1 MKDLTADR
9 EKFRRLTLLLMVAV
23 ISIVFVFMIRGYLKA
38 MFLAAVFSAMAT
50 PINRWICD
58 KIGGRKA
65 LASILTLVVLLL
77 LVILPMSGFIGIV
90 AAQAVDLAENVVPWV
105 QEKIK
110 DPSSLHFT
118 LPSWVPFQER
128 LQPYTHQIA
137 GKLGEAAGSIG
148 RFLFNSVSAGTRG
161 TASFFLNLF
170 IMLYAMF
177 FFLMRG
183 SDMRGAFLSYLP
195 LSEQDKQL
203 LVNKGISVAR
213 ATIKGTLVIGIV
225 QGLLAGTAFAVVGI
239 KGAAFW
245 ATIMAV
251 LSIIPAVGTALVWV
265 PAVIYLLMTGQTAAG
280 IGLLVWC
287 AAVVGSIDNL
297 LRPRLVGG
305 DTEMPD
311 LLILLSTLGGLSMF
325 GAVGLIIGPVI
336 AGLFMTVWEIYGTT
350 FKELLPAKAK
360 PAPSE

>member
-1 MKDLTADR
+1 MTDMTVDR
-9 EKFRRLTLLLMVAV
+9 EKFRRYTLLLMVVV
-23 ISIVFVFMIRGYLKA
+23 ISIVFLFMIRGYLKA
-38 MFLAAVFSAMAT
+38 LFLAVVFSAMAS
-50 PINRWICD
+50 PLYRWLRN
-58 KIGGRKA
+58 KLKGRRA
-65 LASILTLVVLLL
+65 LAAASTLLVLLL
-77 LVILPMSGFIGIV
+77 LVILPLSGFLGIV
-90 AAQAVDLAENVVPWV
+90 AAQAVELTENVVPWV
-105 QEKIK
+105 QAKIN
-110 DPSSLHFT
+110 DPAGLDFT
-118 LPSWVPFQER
+118 LPSWVPFQEK

-161 TASFFLNLF
+161 TATFFLNLF

-177 FFLMRG
+177 FFLMQGESMRG
-183 SDMRGAFLSYLP
+183 SFLAYSP
-195 LSEQDKQL
+195 LSEEDKKR
-203 LVNKGISVAR
+203 LVDKGISVAR

-225 QGLLAGTAFAVVGI
+225 QGALGGIAFAVVGI

-251 LSIIPAVGTALVWV
+251 LSIVPAVGTALVWI
-265 PAVIYLLMTGQTAAG
+265 PAVVYLLLTGNVAAG
-280 IGLLVWC
+280 IGLAVWC
-287 AAVVGSIDNL
+287 AAVVGSVDNL

-336 AGLFMTVWEIYGTT
+336 AGIFLTVWEIYGTT
-350 FKELLPAKAK
+350 FQELLPDKTE
-360 PAPSE
+360 PSE